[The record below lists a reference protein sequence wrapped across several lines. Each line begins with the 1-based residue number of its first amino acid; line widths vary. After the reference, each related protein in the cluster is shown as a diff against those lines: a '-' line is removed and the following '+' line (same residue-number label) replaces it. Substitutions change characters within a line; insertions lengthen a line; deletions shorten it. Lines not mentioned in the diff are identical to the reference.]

1 MSQQPMSNADAG
13 WFQMESPTNPM
24 MIAGFFEFD
33 RPMDYARLKAT
44 IEHRLLHFERFT
56 QRVVKP
62 RLSLHQHVW
71 ETDPNFELESHLH
84 RIALPAPGD
93 LAALKGVINDL
104 ASTPLDLARPLWQF
118 HLIEKYGEGCVL
130 FCRLHHCIAD
140 GIALMHVLLSLCDD
154 TADAPWP
161 TPQPSKRRSSSSL
174 VASLLSPARWAM
186 STTRGLLQDGADLL
200 QHPTQ
205 AVQIAQTTA
214 GFAAALAR
222 VTLMLPDSRTVFKGE
237 LSVARRTAWSQPLP
251 LDEVK
256 AVGRAMGATV
266 NDVILASVAGAL
278 RRYLE
283 SRGQA
288 VDGVD
293 VRAMVP
299 VNIRPAEEA
308 LERLGNHFGLVV
320 LALPVG
326 VAEPQ
331 DRLHELKRRMDALKR
346 TPEAYV
352 SYGIVQT
359 IGMTPVEIERL
370 VVKFYTSKTSAV
382 MTNVA
387 GPRHKLYLAGSPI
400 KQVNFWVP
408 QAAGIGLGISIF
420 SYAGDVVLGVLAN
433 ARLVPDPETIIDA
446 FQAEFTALQALTVP
460 QARAPDRGPGD
471 VSHNGHDQ
479 ASAPA
484 GHCQALTKSGQPCKN
499 MALPGSTT
507 CRVHAGVAAASQ
519 P

>member
-44 IEHRLLHFERFT
+44 IEHQLLHFERFT

-62 RLSLHQHVW
+62 RLSLHQHAW

-93 LAALKGVINDL
+93 LAALKVVVNDL
-104 ASTPLDLARPLWQF
+104 ASTPLDLSRPLWQF
-118 HLIEKYGEGCVL
+118 HLIENYGEGCVL

-140 GIALMHVLLSLCDD
+140 GIALMHVLLSLCED

-161 TPQPSKRRSSSSL
+161 TPRPSKRRPSSPL

-186 STTRGLLQDGADLL
+186 STTREMISGGADLL
-200 QHPTQ
+200 SHPAR
-205 AVQIAQTTA
+205 AVKMAQTTA
-214 GFAAALAR
+214 GLGTSLAR
-222 VTLMLPDSRTVFKGE
+222 VTLMLPDSRTAFKGE

-251 LDEVK
+251 LDAVK

-283 SRGQA
+283 GRGQ
-288 VDGVD
+288 VVEGID

-299 VNIRPAEEA
+299 VNIRSAEEA
-308 LERLGNHFGLVV
+308 LEKLGNHFGLVV

-326 VAEPQ
+326 AAEPK
-331 DRLHELKRRMDALKR
+331 DRLHELKRRMDTLKR
-346 TPEAYV
+346 TPEAYAL
-352 SYGIVQT
+352 YGVLQT
-359 IGMTPVEIERL
+359 IGMTPIEIERL
-370 VVKFYTSKTSAV
+370 VVNFFTSKTSAV

-387 GPRHKLYLAGSPI
+387 GPRHKLYLAGNPI

-420 SYAGDVVLGVLAN
+420 SYAGDVVLGVLTN
-433 ARLVPDPETIIDA
+433 ARLVPDPETIVDA
-446 FQAEFTALQALTVP
+446 FETEFAALQALAAQQAHVP
-460 QARAPDRGPGD
+460 DLGPGA

-479 ASAPA
+479 AAKEV
-484 GHCQALTKSGQPCKN
+484 GRCQALTKSGQPCKN
-499 MALPGSTT
+499 ASLPGSNT
-507 CRVHAGVAAASQ
+507 CRVHAGAA
-519 P
+519 